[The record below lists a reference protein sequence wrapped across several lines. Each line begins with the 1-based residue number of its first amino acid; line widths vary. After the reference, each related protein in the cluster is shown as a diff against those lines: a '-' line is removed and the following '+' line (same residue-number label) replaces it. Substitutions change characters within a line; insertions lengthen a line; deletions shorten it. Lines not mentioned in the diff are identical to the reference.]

1 MNWII
6 SGVLLI
12 IIGVYLKYQEYQA
25 GNPVI
30 IDEYLEKGKKLQNLN
45 EELEE
50 LIQSIEEKEKALQ
63 IKIDNLLQLEDKLL
77 EKSSKVSAEEKKEQA
92 EFKELLNREYSLAE
106 EEESLPG
113 EPVVGGISGK
123 YQEVLQ
129 LAREG
134 MEIDEIARKL
144 NLGIRETGLIL
155 RLYQKEE
162 DSLV

>member
-1 MNWII
+1 MIWII

-12 IIGVYLKYQEYQA
+12 ITGIYLKYQEYQA

-77 EKSSKVSAEEKKEQA
+77 EKSSKDPAEEKEQT
-92 EFKELLNREYSLAE
+92 EFKELLNREYSWRKKRRAFR
-106 EEESLPG
+106 

>member
-1 MNWII
+1 MIWII

-12 IIGVYLKYQEYQA
+12 ITGIYLKYQEYQA

-50 LIQSIEEKEKALQ
+50 LIQSIEEKERSLQ

-77 EKSSKVSAEEKKEQA
+77 EKSGKDPAEEKEQT

-106 EEESLPG
+106 EEDSLPG

>member
-77 EKSSKVSAEEKKEQA
+77 EKSSKDPAEEKEQT

-106 EEESLPG
+106 EEESLLG

-134 MEIDEIARKL
+134 MATDEIARKL